1 MPKPFMAL
9 AISATLFL
17 SACSAPAVETNEKPT
32 KTESTEQ
39 RLAPVQKKIED
50 WDLLNDA
57 KIEPFNEDTD
67 KFTGDQVEI
76 ISKDVIKLAEKQ
88 LSADQATSKEDVEQ
102 QIDAFVSSAP
112 GALSKSMSKQVE
124 KYAKDKEEN
133 FWTLIYLQPISDSY
147 SIDDDSRFTYAW
159 NAELE
164 PFEDYMGVT
173 VTLFTRTAYWLR
185 TDDGEKTMISIGR
198 WISLSTVD
206 PTYSASTGDYGWST
220 YTHIDNADICSAT
233 EGRPLELEEPTNFD
247 DLKSFVSLDSS
258 TFAPKDYFKSDQDE
272 TEKELAKCG
281 S

>member
-17 SACSAPAVETNEKPT
+17 SACSAPAAETAEKPPE
-32 KTESTEQ
+32 TESTEPQ
-39 RLAPVQKKIED
+39 LAPVQEKIED
-50 WDLLNDA
+50 WGLLADA
-57 KIEPFNEDTD
+57 KIEPFNEDTG
-67 KFTGDQVEI
+67 KFSGDQVEMV
-76 ISKDVIKLAEKQ
+76 SKDVIKLAEKQ
-88 LSADQATSKEDVEQ
+88 LSADQATSKEDVKQ
-102 QIDAFVSSAP
+102 QIDEFASSAP

-124 KYAKDKEEN
+124 KDARDKEKN

-147 SIDDDSRFTYAW
+147 SIEDDSRFTYAW

-164 PFEDYMGVT
+164 AFEDYMGVT

-206 PTYSASTGDYGWST
+206 PTYSASTGDYGW
-220 YTHIDNADICSAT
+220 YAHAHIDNADICSAT
-233 EGRPLELEEPTNFD
+233 EGKPLVPVVPA
-247 DLKSFVSLDSS
+247 DLDGLKRFVSLDSS
-258 TFAPKDYFKSDQDE
+258 TFAPKDYLGSDQDE
-272 TEKELAKCG
+272 TDKELAKCG